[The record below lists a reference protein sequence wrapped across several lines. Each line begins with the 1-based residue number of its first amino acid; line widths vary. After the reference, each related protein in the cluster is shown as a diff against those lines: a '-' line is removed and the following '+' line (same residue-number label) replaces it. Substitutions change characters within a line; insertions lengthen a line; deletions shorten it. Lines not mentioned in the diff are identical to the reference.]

1 MAFDVMIVRVDLC
14 FFPVMGLGGL
24 SVVCCWVDL
33 MEDFATS
40 DGSYSYIKQILAEY
54 IRDEKS
60 WERANKSS

>member
-24 SVVCCWVDL
+24 SVVCCLVDL

-40 DGSYSYIKQILAEY
+40 DGSYSYIKQI
-54 IRDEKS
+54 
-60 WERANKSS
+60 